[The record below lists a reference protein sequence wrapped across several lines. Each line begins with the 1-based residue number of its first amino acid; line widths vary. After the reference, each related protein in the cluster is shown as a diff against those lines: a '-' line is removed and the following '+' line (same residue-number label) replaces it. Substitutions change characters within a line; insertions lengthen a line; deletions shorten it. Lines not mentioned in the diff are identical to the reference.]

1 MNPNKPPS
9 IINKRKPNKLD
20 KEEILKRKKKGKN
33 IYIWL
38 QRLLADLSS
47 RRNKASSL
55 IKKLSLKHEGRLLG
69 VGVQAYNSSTW
80 EAVAE
85 E

>member
-9 IINKRKPNKLD
+9 IIKKRKPNKLD
-20 KEEILKRKKKGKN
+20 KEEILKRKKKEKK
-33 IYIWL
+33 YIWL

-47 RRNKASSL
+47 KRNKASSL

-69 VGVQAYNSSTW
+69 VGVQVYNSSTW